1 MLHAIINC
9 KSYEF
14 RETGSILEAARAIAL
29 DIPTLCHDERLKPA
43 GACRCAWLK
52 SKDGSSGDFLPHAAH
67 RRHGHPKLPSH

>member
-52 SKDGSSGDFLPHAAH
+52 SKDGFIRRFPATRRSATAWSS
-67 RRHGHPKLPSH
+67 